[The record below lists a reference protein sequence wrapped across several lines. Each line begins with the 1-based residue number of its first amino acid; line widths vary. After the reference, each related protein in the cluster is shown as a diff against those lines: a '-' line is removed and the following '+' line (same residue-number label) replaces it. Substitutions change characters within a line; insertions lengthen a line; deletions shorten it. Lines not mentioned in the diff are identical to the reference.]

1 LAGLAHTAARRWT
14 GMKGRSDRRMKMHE
28 EDEGVGGHILPLSR
42 DRSRDMGPFREHI
55 PGPMKEQG

>member
-1 LAGLAHTAARRWT
+1 
-14 GMKGRSDRRMKMHE
+14 MKGRSDRRMKMHE